1 MVSLMVIISSHGV
14 FKSVARPITS
24 KKPPNICQVIQAAVN
39 ELHPQTLGWS
49 QKNPNERGHLT
60 IPKRS
65 RIESPGGCVFSL
77 RCPKCIIFWHS
88 DTFLLGLTRHLKKWA
103 VGRAVSR
110 ATWVKSHSISV
121 LSIPPPN
128 CVLFPGVFFVA
139 VGGELI
145 APTSKWLS
153 HDAKVAAGKEAPE
166 RFAHVDIEKCT
177 HSQQHQKHH
186 PATFGQATR
195 VTETQSKRFDVEP
208 RDPTK
213 TDYGGYCP

>member
-1 MVSLMVIISSHGV
+1 M
-14 FKSVARPITS
+14 TQ
-24 KKPPNICQVIQAAVN
+24 PPWPNFI
-39 ELHPQTLGWS
+39 PKTLGWS
-49 QKNPNERGHLT
+49 QKSPNESPNERGHLT

-77 RCPKCIIFWHS
+77 WCLKCIIFLLFW
-88 DTFLLGLTRHLKKWA
+88 DTFLLGLTRQLKKRA

-110 ATWVKSHSISV
+110 ATWVKSPSYISPIHSAPQ
-121 LSIPPPN
+121 L
-128 CVLFPGVFFVA
+128 CVVSCFFFVA

-177 HSQQHQKHH
+177 HSQRHQKHNL
-186 PATFGQATR
+186 
-195 VTETQSKRFDVEP
+195 TQKHHQPLLDR
-208 RDPTK
+208 
-213 TDYGGYCP
+213 